1 MGDDF
6 SMIEIPQTFDI
17 PFNGGSITVAYKGRF
32 DPAYDHRIVTT
43 LDGSV
48 LNVENTNRSYRLG
61 FSNLPIIEPF
71 PGFAVGLMRK
81 IVENERSNAI
91 KINLEEFDN
100 GSTDFIDRA
109 VYQILLNMQFPTV
122 RGKFFD
128 SLSCLPIAKIVG
140 DLDEY
145 SSAYSKGSITKAGFD
160 CMRLVCLAES
170 IDDII
175 GDEKIDRTVLNITSF
190 DEISYSAPEKWLM
203 KNLFET
209 VSGAIMHELTERER
223 MKMESSSFEKCQKEV
238 YSRVR
243 DHYAHA
249 SRARVEAQIFI
260 PKG

>member
-1 MGDDF
+1 VGDDF

-81 IVENERSNAI
+81 IVENGRSNAI

-109 VYQILLNMQFPTV
+109 VYQIL
-122 RGKFFD
+122 
-128 SLSCLPIAKIVG
+128 CLPIAKIVG